1 MAKTMDNHPSNGKGE
16 RSMSRKSRNFIVNL
30 YGAGVQKSFV
40 VLSLS
45 TAVIFVLMGIL
56 FASQAGKGLSS
67 QQVGKMTVAMSSGVL
82 LRTMGYEIPYFTAV
96 QKAEE
101 NINVSSLAFRLIT
114 SINPK
119 DPRSF
124 LGNEL
129 PGFSLFDT
137 EVLVSG
143 KDLALSELPF
153 ESSPP
158 PEALKKD
165 AATGTDSL
173 AKVQEEKP
181 MEQEVLS
188 TNGRKVFFIY
198 NTHNRESWVH
208 AVPEARAKN
217 NPDLA
222 MDSKKNV
229 TLVSRRLAQT
239 LEKNGIGSSVGTT
252 DFTGRLINRGAPYA
266 LSYAESLKAVKA
278 VMAQNRDLDYFI
290 DIHRDSLRRKSTTV
304 ALDGKSYAQIHFVV
318 GMRNKN
324 WEKNQQF
331 ALKVHNVVEKKY
343 PGLSKGIFGK
353 KGGNGEYN
361 QSVSPNAIL
370 VEVGGVDNT
379 LEECYRTADVLA
391 EAIAEVYWEAEK
403 ANAKTQPKRS

>member
-1 MAKTMDNHPSNGKGE
+1 
-16 RSMSRKSRNFIVNL
+16 MSRRNRNLVVNL
-30 YGAGVQKSFV
+30 HGAGVQKSFV
-40 VLSLS
+40 ILSLG
-45 TAVIFVLMGIL
+45 TAILFVLVGIL

-67 QQVGKMTVAMSSGVL
+67 QHVGKMTVAMSSNVL
-82 LRTMGYEIPYFTAV
+82 LHTMSYEIPYFEAH
-96 QKAEE
+96 KDKDEE
-101 NINVSSLAFRLIT
+101 VDLSSLAFRLIT

-158 PEALKKD
+158 PEAFKKD
-165 AATGTDSL
+165 AAPEAT
-173 AKVQEEKP
+173 APAQPEKP

-208 AVPEARAKN
+208 AVPEAQAKN

-222 MDSKKNV
+222 MDEKKNI
-229 TLVSRRLAQT
+229 TLVSKRLAQT

-252 DFTGRLINRGAPYA
+252 DFTGRLVNRGASYA

-278 VMAQNRDLDYFI
+278 VMKQNRDLDYFI

-304 ALDGKSYAQIHFVV
+304 TINGKSYAQIHFVI
-318 GMRNKN
+318 GMRNKD

-331 ALKVHNVVEKKY
+331 ALKVHNIVEKKY

-379 LEECYRTADVLA
+379 LEESYRTADVLA
-391 EAIAEVYWEAEK
+391 EAIAEVFWEAQK
-403 ANAKTQPKRS
+403 VDTKTKPKRS

>member
-1 MAKTMDNHPSNGKGE
+1 VHQKYRG
-16 RSMSRKSRNFIVNL
+16 FVLNL
-30 YGAGVQKSFV
+30 HGAGVQKSFV
-40 VLSLS
+40 VLSLG
-45 TAVIFVLMGIL
+45 TAIIFVLMGML

-67 QQVGKMTVAMSSGVL
+67 QHVGKMTVAISNGVL
-82 LRTMGYEIPYFTAV
+82 LRTMGTEIPYFNAD
-96 QKAEE
+96 KR
-101 NINVSSLAFRLIT
+101 IDGKIDISGLAFRLVT

-137 EVLVSG
+137 EILVSG
-143 KDLALSELPF
+143 KELALSELPF

-158 PEALKKD
+158 PEAFQHEGSE
-165 AATGTDSL
+165 TTSVP
-173 AKVQEEKP
+173 VQMEKEKP
-181 MEQEVLS
+181 MEQEVMS
-188 TNGRKVFFIY
+188 THGKKVFFIY

-208 AVPEARAKN
+208 AVPQAQAKDD
-217 NPDLA
+217 PDLA
-222 MDSKKNV
+222 MDPKKNI
-229 TLVSRRLAQT
+229 TLVSKRLAES
-239 LEKNGIGSSVGTT
+239 LEKNGIGSSVGMT
-252 DFTGRLINRGAPYA
+252 DFTGRLINRGVSYA

-278 VMAQNRDLDYFI
+278 VMGQNRDLNYFI
-290 DIHRDSLRRKSTTV
+290 DIHRDSLRRNATTV
-304 ALDGKSYAQIHFVV
+304 TLKGKSYAQIHFVI

-331 ALKVHNVVEKKY
+331 ALKIHNVVEKKY

-370 VEVGGVDNT
+370 VEIGGVDNT

-391 EAIAEVYWEAEK
+391 DAIAEVYWEAEK
-403 ANAKTQPKRS
+403 ASAKAKPKRS

>member
-1 MAKTMDNHPSNGKGE
+1 
-16 RSMSRKSRNFIVNL
+16 MSRRNRNLVVNL
-30 YGAGVQKSFV
+30 HGAGVQKSFV
-40 VLSLS
+40 ILSLG
-45 TAVIFVLMGIL
+45 TAVLFVLVGIL

-67 QQVGKMTVAMSSGVL
+67 QHVGKMTVAMSSNVL
-82 LRTMGYEIPYFTAV
+82 LHTMSYEIPYFEAH
-96 QKAEE
+96 KDKDEE
-101 NINVSSLAFRLIT
+101 VDLSSLAFRLIT

-158 PEALKKD
+158 PEAFKKD
-165 AATGTDSL
+165 EAPEVAAP
-173 AKVQEEKP
+173 AQPEKP

-208 AVPEARAKN
+208 AVPEAQAKN

-222 MDSKKNV
+222 MDKKKNI
-229 TLVSRRLAQT
+229 TLVSKRLAQT

-252 DFTGRLINRGAPYA
+252 DFTGRLVNRGASYA

-278 VMAQNRDLDYFI
+278 VMKQDRDLDYFI

-304 ALDGKSYAQIHFVV
+304 TINGKSYAQIHFVI
-318 GMRNKN
+318 GMRNKD

-331 ALKVHNVVEKKY
+331 ALKVHNIVEKKY

-379 LEECYRTADVLA
+379 LEESYRTADVLA
-391 EAIAEVYWEAEK
+391 EAIAEVFWEAQK
-403 ANAKTQPKRS
+403 VDAKTKPKRS

>member
-1 MAKTMDNHPSNGKGE
+1 MY
-16 RSMSRKSRNFIVNL
+16 RKSRGFVVNL
-30 YGAGVQKSFV
+30 NGAGMQKSFV
-40 VLSLS
+40 ILSLG
-45 TAVIFVLMGIL
+45 TAVIFVLAGIL
-56 FASQAGKGLSS
+56 FASQAGRGLSS

-82 LRTMGYEIPYFTAV
+82 LHTMSYEIPYFEAV
-96 QKAEE
+96 QKNEG
-101 NINVSSLAFRLIT
+101 NIDVSSLAFRLIT

-143 KDLALSELPF
+143 KELALSELPF

-158 PEALKKD
+158 PEALKKEGD
-165 AATGTDSL
+165 TEKAAPAQAET
-173 AKVQEEKP
+173 EKP

-188 TNGRKVFFIY
+188 TNGKKVFFIY

-222 MDSKKNV
+222 MDSETNI
-229 TLVSRRLAQT
+229 TLVSKRLSQS

-252 DFTGRLINRGAPYA
+252 DFTGRLINRGAAYA

-278 VMAQNRDLDYFI
+278 VMAQNRDLNYFI

-304 ALDGKSYAQIHFVV
+304 TLDGKSYAQIHFVI

-331 ALKVHNVVEKKY
+331 ALKVHNAVEKKY

-370 VEVGGVDNT
+370 IEVGGVDNT
-379 LEECYRTADVLA
+379 IEECYRTADVLA

-403 ANAKTQPKRS
+403 VDAKTKPKRS

>member
-1 MAKTMDNHPSNGKGE
+1 MDNHLSSGKGE
-16 RSMSRKSRNFIVNL
+16 HNVYRKNRDFVVNL
-30 YGAGVQKSFV
+30 HGAGVQKSFII
-40 VLSLS
+40 LSLG
-45 TAVIFVLMGIL
+45 TAVIFVFIGIL

-67 QQVGKMTVAMSSGVL
+67 RDVGKMTVAMSSNTL
-82 LRTMGYEIPYFTAV
+82 LRAMSYEIPYIEVAQTNDEDV
-96 QKAEE
+96 
-101 NINVSSLAFRLIT
+101 NVSSLAFRLIT

-137 EVLVSG
+137 EVLVSD
-143 KDLALSELPF
+143 KDLTLGELPF

-165 AATGTDSL
+165 TSPNVVAPAQ
-173 AKVQEEKP
+173 AEAEKP

-188 TNGRKVFFIY
+188 TGGKKVFFIY
-198 NTHNRESWVH
+198 NTHNRESWVS
-208 AVPEARAKN
+208 AVPEAKAKN
-217 NPDLA
+217 DPDLA
-222 MDSKKNV
+222 MDEKTNV
-229 TLVSRRLAQT
+229 TLVSRRLSEG

-252 DFTGRLINRGAPYA
+252 DFTGRLINRGVSYA
-266 LSYAESLKAVKA
+266 LSYAESLKAIKA
-278 VMAQNRDLDYFI
+278 VMAQNRDLNYFI
-290 DIHRDSLRRKSTTV
+290 DIHRDSLRRDSTTMTIK
-304 ALDGKSYAQIHFVV
+304 GKAYAQIHFVI

-331 ALKVHNVVEKKY
+331 ALKVHNIIEKKY

-361 QSVSPNAIL
+361 QSISPNALLI
-370 VEVGGVDNT
+370 EVGGVDNT
-379 LEECYRTADVLA
+379 PEECYRTADILA
-391 EAIAEVYWEAEK
+391 DAIAEVYWEAEK
-403 ANAKTQPKRS
+403 VNAKVKPKRS